1 MAGAHDAALSQ
12 HGGQHR
18 DLVPIPPHQGPAAAA
33 EPNHATEALMNVD
46 TGPGGHPPFP
56 LTGRRAP
63 LSRTAVPA

>member
-1 MAGAHDAALSQ
+1 M
-12 HGGQHR
+12 
-18 DLVPIPPHQGPAAAA
+18 PIPPHQGPAAAA

-46 TGPGGHPPFP
+46 TGPGGHPPLP